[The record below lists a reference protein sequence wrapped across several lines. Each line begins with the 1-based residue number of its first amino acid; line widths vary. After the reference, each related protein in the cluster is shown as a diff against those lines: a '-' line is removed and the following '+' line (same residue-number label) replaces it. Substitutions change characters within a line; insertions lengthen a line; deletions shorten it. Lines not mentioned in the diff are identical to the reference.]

1 MYCCFPCLI
10 PLFNPHIS
18 CPIMGKPSRQRRN
31 RLRMTKYNLS
41 KSNQLIQIKQNDIT
55 NLLEEISRL
64 EKDQHQQKIDSQ
76 LNNYFLDNIIKNLQE
91 EILQLTDEISQFPVK
106 LAAALE
112 SQKDA
117 HSKKHKTIL
126 QTYSNNLKE
135 QYSKELEENVSS
147 YKSYINALEEELRI
161 ANRIILSAND
171 KKPPFSQKI
180 GDIT

>member
-1 MYCCFPCLI
+1 
-10 PLFNPHIS
+10 
-18 CPIMGKPSRQRRN
+18 MGKPSRQRRN

-41 KSNQLIQIKQNDIT
+41 KSNQLIHIKQIDIT

-64 EKDQHQQKIDSQ
+64 EKDQHQQKTDSQ

-117 HSKKHKTIL
+117 HSKKHKTI
-126 QTYSNNLKE
+126 Y
-135 QYSKELEENVSS
+135 
-147 YKSYINALEEELRI
+147 YKH
-161 ANRIILSAND
+161 IL
-171 KKPPFSQKI
+171 
-180 GDIT
+180 IT

>member
-1 MYCCFPCLI
+1 
-10 PLFNPHIS
+10 
-18 CPIMGKPSRQRRN
+18 
-31 RLRMTKYNLS
+31 MTKYNLS
-41 KSNQLIQIKQNDIT
+41 KSNQLIHIKQNDIT

-64 EKDQHQQKIDSQ
+64 EKDQQQQKTDSQ
-76 LNNYFLDNIIKNLQE
+76 LNNYYLDNIIKNLQE

-117 HSKKHKTIL
+117 HSKKHKMIL

-171 KKPPFSQKI
+171 KKPLFSQKI